1 MRNNGI
7 KEAYMTK
14 KVYCSGNP
22 IIKVDLTTGRITEEV
37 LEEELVK
44 KFIGGRGINDWL
56 LYSLVDPGTTDP
68 LGPENAMIFSSGL
81 LVGCLGPMFVPG
93 AIRLTVNFLNPF
105 SGGYGESSSAG
116 MFATELKRAGYDHII
131 LRGRSE
137 NPVYLWITDEDVQIQ
152 EAHHLIGKTT
162 FETDRM
168 IREELGDQRIK
179 VCSIGPA
186 GEHIVRYASLNVTNR
201 YCGRCGVGAVMGS
214 KNLKAIAVRGKGS
227 VQPFDP
233 TSMAEIAHRVLT
245 VLSKDEGVKWLAEH
259 GMAGTPEFYDR
270 IGTQSLK
277 NYQEV
282 GFDKISEIGYEAV
295 RKYYKKNLPCLNC
308 PVNCDRL
315 VEIPEGEPYGGTRV
329 SSMQTTPAFN
339 FAKFLIDDIRT
350 VIKGFELCNGLGLDI
365 HSFTTVAQ
373 WAIECY
379 ERGILTKEDTDKLDL
394 RWGDGPLILELIR
407 RTAYREGKL
416 GNLLAE
422 GVHFA
427 SQKIGRGS
435 EKYAIQMKKMEID
448 DELRTCKGW
457 CLGIITDPR
466 GPTHTFGAFSGEM
479 KGLSKEQSKEMFGNE
494 KAGDPLDYE
503 VKPEIVVQL
512 ERARIIQ
519 DCLGL
524 CYFATH
530 KIHPSIIREYNTGTY
545 AQLINAATGWDISE
559 HGLIQIAERI
569 LAVEKVI
576 NVLAG
581 LRRKDDLPP
590 DRYFEP
596 IPRGPHK
603 GIALDR
609 EKLTDMIRKHDEFHG
624 WDNETGI
631 PHRRTLE
638 NLGLKEL
645 ADTLSLGS

>member
-1 MRNNGI
+1 M
-7 KEAYMTK
+7 KTK
-14 KVYCSGNP
+14 RFCSGNS
-22 IIKVDLTTGRITEEV
+22 ILTVDLTAKTIRKEI
-37 LEEELVK
+37 LEDRLRK
-44 KFIGGRGINDWL
+44 KFLGGRGINDWL
-56 LYSLVDPGTTDP
+56 LYSLVDPETTDP
-68 LGPENAMIFSSGL
+68 LGPENAMIFSSGP
-81 LVGCLGPMFVPG
+81 LVGCLGSMLVPG
-93 AIRLTVNFLNPF
+93 AIRLTVNFLNPI

-137 NPVYLWITDEDVQIQ
+137 NPVYLWIADENVQIR
-152 EAHHLIGKTT
+152 EAQHLIGKTT
-162 FETDRM
+162 FETDKM
-168 IREELGDQRIK
+168 IREKLGDQRIK

-186 GEHIVRYASLNVTNR
+186 GEHRVRYASLNVTNR

-214 KNLKAIAVRGKGS
+214 KNLKAIAVRGTGS

-233 TSMAEIAHRVLT
+233 ARMSEIADRVLK

-282 GFDKISEIGYEAV
+282 GFDKINQIGYEAV
-295 RKYYKKNLPCLNC
+295 KKYYKKNLPCLNC

-339 FAKFLIDDIRT
+339 FAKFLIDDINT
-350 VIKGFELCNGLGLDI
+350 VIKGFELCNGLGVDI
-365 HSFTTVAQ
+365 HSFSTVAQ

-379 ERGILTKEDTDKLDL
+379 ERGLLTREDTDKLDL
-394 RWGDGPLILELIR
+394 RWGDGPLVLEMIR

-422 GVHFA
+422 GVYSA
-427 SQKIGRGS
+427 SQRIGKGTDR
-435 EKYAIQMKKMEID
+435 YAITMKKMEID
-448 DELRTCKGW
+448 DELRTCRGW

-466 GPTHTFGAFSGEM
+466 GPTHTLGAFGGEM
-479 KGLSKEQSKEMFGNE
+479 KGLSKEQAKEIFGDE
-494 KAGDPLDYE
+494 RAGDPLDYE
-503 VKPEIVVQL
+503 VKPQIVVQL
-512 ERARIIQ
+512 ERARLIQ

-530 KIHPSIIREYNTGTY
+530 KLHPLVWKEYNLATY
-545 AQLINAATGWDISE
+545 AELINAAMGWTLSQED
-559 HGLIQIAERI
+559 LMMVAERM
-569 LAVEKVI
+569 LAVEKTI

-581 LRRKDDLPP
+581 LGRNDDFPP

-603 GIALDR
+603 GIALDK
-609 EKLTDMIRKHDEFHG
+609 EKVANMIRRHDEFHK
-624 WDNETGI
+624 WDPESGI
-631 PHRRTLE
+631 PTRNTLVH
-638 NLGLKEL
+638 LGLEEIGIKL
-645 ADTLSLGS
+645 WS

>member
-1 MRNNGI
+1 MKI
-7 KEAYMTK
+7 KRS
-14 KVYCSGNP
+14 CSGNS
-22 IIKVDLTTGRITEEV
+22 ILTIDLTAKTIKKGI
-37 LEEELVK
+37 LEEGLRK
-44 KFIGGRGINDWL
+44 KFLGGRGINDWL
-56 LYSLVDPGTTDP
+56 LYSLVTPGTTDP
-68 LGPENAMIFSSGL
+68 LGPGNVMIFSSGL
-81 LVGCLGPMFVPG
+81 LVGCLGTMLVPG

-105 SGGYGESSSAG
+105 SRGYGESSSAG

-137 NPVYLWITDEDVQIQ
+137 SPVYLWIADEDVQLR

-162 FETDRM
+162 FETDR
-168 IREELGDQRIK
+168 IIKEELGDQRIK

-186 GEHIVRYASLNVTNR
+186 GERMVRYASLNVTNR

-214 KNLKAIAVRGKGS
+214 KNLKAIAVRGTGA
-227 VQPFDP
+227 VQPISP
-233 TSMAEIAHRVLT
+233 VSMAEISDRVLKI
-245 VLSKDEGVKWLAEH
+245 LSKDEGVKWLSEH

-270 IGTQSLK
+270 VGTQSLK
-277 NYQEV
+277 NYQEL

-339 FAKFLIDDIRT
+339 FAKFLIDDIHT

-394 RWGDGPLILELIR
+394 RWGDGPLVLEMIR
-407 RTAYREGKL
+407 RTSCREGRL
-416 GNLLAE
+416 GNLLAD
-422 GVHFA
+422 GVYFA
-427 SQKIGRGS
+427 SKRIKRGS
-435 EKYAIQMKKMEID
+435 EKYAIQMKKMELD
-448 DELRTCKGW
+448 DELRTCRGW

-466 GPTHTFGAFSGEM
+466 GPTHTLAAFGAEM
-479 KGLSKEQSKEMFGNE
+479 KGYSEDQSKEIFGHE
-494 KAGDPLDYE
+494 RAGDPLNYD
-503 VKPEIVVQL
+503 VKPQMVIQL
-512 ERARIIQ
+512 ERARLIQ

-530 KIHPSIIREYNTGTY
+530 KLHPAVMKEYNMGTY
-545 AQLINAATGWDISE
+545 AEMIKAATGWDVSE
-559 HGLIQIAERI
+559 HNLIQAAERI
-569 LAVEKVI
+569 LALEKSI

-581 LRRKDDLPP
+581 LRREDDLPP
-590 DRYFEP
+590 DRFFEP
-596 IPRGPHK
+596 VTEGPHK

-609 EKLTDMIRKHDEFHG
+609 DKVIEMIKTHDELHG
-624 WDNETGI
+624 WDGETGV
-631 PHRRTLE
+631 PTRETLE
-638 NLGLKEL
+638 NLGLKDL
-645 ADTLSLGS
+645 ATKLWSRFVKT